1 VKRVIFTHAARQDL
15 LEIWLYIAA
24 NNSEAVGDRVYDH
37 IADSCRRLVEYPEL
51 GPSRPEIAEDARS
64 LLVER
69 WLVLYRLSGTDL
81 QIVRII
87 DGARDLKRID
97 WLIDKSS

>member
-1 VKRVIFTHAARQDL
+1 MKRVIFTHAARQDL
-15 LEIWLYIAA
+15 LDIWLYIAA

-37 IADSCRRLVEYPEL
+37 IADSCRRLAEYPEL
-51 GPSRPEIAEDARS
+51 GRSRSEIADDARS

-69 WLVLYRLSGTDL
+69 WLVLYRLNRTNL
-81 QIVRII
+81 QVVRII
-87 DGARDLKRID
+87 DSAQDLKSID

>member
-1 VKRVIFTHAARQDL
+1 MIYCRATTIIELSRPLKSRSNLSLTSHP
-15 LEIWLYIAA
+15 
-24 NNSEAVGDRVYDH
+24 DRRA
-37 IADSCRRLVEYPEL
+37 IGRLAEFPEL

-69 WLVLYRLSGTDL
+69 WLVLYRLIGTNL
-81 QIVRII
+81 QVVRII

-97 WLIDKSS
+97 WLID